1 MEGGKREI
9 VGFSQPR
16 REVQMLK
23 LQVLTCLPELLQL
36 AKSVLD
42 LACSAVFGF
51 MILASATPVNSGHFP
66 SNPSILL
73 SRPSLPSRL
82 PDGGGGLL

>member
-1 MEGGKREI
+1 MEGGKSEI

-16 REVQMLK
+16 REVQILK

-42 LACSAVFGF
+42 LACSAVFRWF
-51 MILASATPVNSGHFP
+51 HDP
-66 SNPSILL
+66 
-73 SRPSLPSRL
+73 R
-82 PDGGGGLL
+82 